1 MSLTLSVTSSSTL
14 FVTNIPTS
22 VTSLTFASSPDG
34 STYTDIGSAITVPV
48 GTTAYSLTNTLIPS
62 FYYRVTTSGSAT
74 ATVQYI
80 LQTRG
85 ATGSSTSSFSSAG
98 TGTPPIVA
106 ATSVTLN
113 ATNNAVVSDQ
123 TYSSSQ
129 AVYYQLTTPVGSL
142 MGNGNYTMSLFS
154 GTFATNQNGGSSSSA
169 YFRVTTSGSSTN
181 IRLFRRDAQADE
193 TLLIPEISVTTPT
206 QLALYWDGT
215 DMVYYYVGN
224 VLRTTFRFG
233 TAWST
238 IRAAVQVA
246 ALATPY
252 TLTDMRLYV
261 TGGVPTVTNWRL
273 NIQAVTGLTLT
284 SATSPAIST
293 ATYGRYYNITN
304 SGFNALTLPSIT
316 AATDTGAFWV
326 LRNNTSSYLSVS
338 LTGATGLSSP
348 MVIPPSNAVTI
359 IWNGTAYVLF

>member
-14 FVTNIPTS
+14 FVTNIPTD
-22 VTSLTFASSPDG
+22 VTSLTFASSSDG
-34 STYTDIGSAITVPV
+34 ITYTNIGSAITVPV

-85 ATGSSTSSFSSAG
+85 ATGSSTSSFSSVG
-98 TGTPPIVA
+98 SGTPPIVA

-129 AVYYQLTTPVGSL
+129 AVYYQLTTPVGAL

-154 GTFATNQNGGSSSSA
+154 GTFANGQSGGSSSSA
-169 YFRVTTSGSSTN
+169 YFRVTTSGSSTSVQ
-181 IRLFRRDAQADE
+181 LFRRDAGAE
-193 TLLIPEISVTTPT
+193 TEIGTAITVTTPT

-233 TAWST
+233 TAWSI

-246 ALATPY
+246 SLTTPY

-261 TGGVPTVTNWRL
+261 TGGVPTATNWRL
-273 NIQAVTGLTLT
+273 NIQAVTGTSLT
-284 SATSPAIST
+284 SSTSPAIST

-359 IWNGTAYVLF
+359 VWNGTAYVLF